1 MSKIL
6 LGAAVGVFAGALVV
20 ELLHRLQPGLFG
32 GLGDGIGNGLS
43 KFGSSLSDAFKAG
56 YEGVE
61 RKQVESAPTAPPSVA
76 PAT

>member
-20 ELLHRLQPGLFG
+20 ELLHRMQPGMFG
-32 GLGDGIGNGLS
+32 GVGEGLGSGLS
-43 KFGSSLSDAFKAG
+43 KFGSSLSEAFKAG

-61 RKQVESAPTAPPSVA
+61 RKQGDSAQTAPPSVA